1 MAVCIEMQI
10 SWYFVNFLAAIDKNK
25 DVHLEREV
33 TFLARTQIPFGI

>member
-1 MAVCIEMQI
+1 MAECIEMQI

-33 TFLARTQIPFGI
+33 TFFCEDSDSF

>member
-1 MAVCIEMQI
+1 MAECIEMQI

-33 TFLARTQIPFGI
+33 ISFAGTQIPFGI